1 MFGADII
8 AGFPTETEAH
18 FDNSLKL
25 VEDCGLSFLHVFPY
39 SERPD
44 TPAARMPQLPV
55 LLRKERAARLREAG
69 AKAAARL
76 FAARIG
82 REEDVL
88 FEHADRGHTE
98 QFAPLRL
105 AQGAA
110 TPGEIRRLRVTA
122 ATNDALLAEA
132 A

>member
-1 MFGADII
+1 
-8 AGFPTETEAH
+8 
-18 FDNSLKL
+18 
-25 VEDCGLSFLHVFPY
+25 
-39 SERPD
+39 
-44 TPAARMPQLPV
+44 MPQLPV
-55 LLRKERAARLREAG
+55 PLRKERAARLREAG

-82 REEDVL
+82 REEAVL

-105 AQGAA
+105 ASGAA

-122 ATNDALLAEA
+122 ATGDALLAEA